1 MLNQSHLLDRTFHA
15 LSDATRRALLDRLA
29 KGPASVSE
37 LAEPFGSSLAAI
49 VQHVQ
54 VLEASGLITTHK
66 IGRTRTCRVSTDGV
80 LRAEQWLSDRRKL
93 WEARFD
99 RLGAIL
105 EAHGTQNAKSK
116 SPNRKRRTKS

>member
-1 MLNQSHLLDRTFHA
+1 MLNQSHFLDRTFHA
-15 LSDATRRALLDRLA
+15 LSDGTRRALLDRLA

-54 VLEASGLITTHK
+54 VLEASGLITTDK
-66 IGRTRTCRVSTDGV
+66 TGRTRTCRVSPDGV

-93 WEARFD
+93 WEVRFD

-105 EAHGTQNAKSK
+105 EAQDPQTSK
-116 SPNRKRRTKS
+116 TKITNRKRRTKS

>member
-1 MLNQSHLLDRTFHA
+1 MLKQDQTLDRTFHA
-15 LSDATRRALLDRLA
+15 LSDVTRRALLDRLA

-37 LAEPFGSSLAAI
+37 LAGPYGSSLAAI

-54 VLEASGLITTHK
+54 VLEASGLITTEK
-66 IGRTRTCRVSTDGV
+66 VGRTRTCRLSREAV
-80 LRAEQWLSDRRKL
+80 LRAEQWLTQRRQL

-105 EAHGTQNAKSK
+105 EGQETQTPKVKSFKHKRSSK
-116 SPNRKRRTKS
+116 S